1 LMFTLIGCF
10 VKRITSNCCVASA
23 MTRSLWRNGVLEP
36 RKERNLMEKFETFNN
51 IDNLLLRV
59 YNRTVLVFN
68 LQSDVGKSAA
78 VKYLDQFNAKEKTQI
93 FIMSKLIKEKGADN
107 VKKSVMSSVQ
117 PEGYVGV

>member
-1 LMFTLIGCF
+1 
-10 VKRITSNCCVASA
+10 
-23 MTRSLWRNGVLEP
+23 
-36 RKERNLMEKFETFNN
+36 MEKFETFNN